1 MSHNASKS
9 NRTVR
14 NKFGSTLIYA
24 SSQVPTKQQQ
34 TYTDH
39 YGRKWVRKKI
49 DSINVPIYMYESLGS
64 VRYIMVGKPTQL
76 SINTTIIEVTI
87 AEPPWSML

>member
-1 MSHNASKS
+1 MSRNALKS
-9 NRTVR
+9 NPTVR
-14 NKFGSTLIYA
+14 NKFGSTLTYA

-39 YGRKWVRKKI
+39 YGRKWARKKI

-64 VRYIMVGKPTQL
+64 VEHIMVDKPTQL
-76 SINTTIIEVTI
+76 SIDTTTIEFTTV
-87 AEPPWSML
+87 ELP